1 MGCLM
6 TMVLIAIPQIGFSLP
21 SRCEEALRIV
31 DPLSVYSVEKI
42 GPIGGTP
49 AQFRE
54 LAFE

>member
-1 MGCLM
+1 M